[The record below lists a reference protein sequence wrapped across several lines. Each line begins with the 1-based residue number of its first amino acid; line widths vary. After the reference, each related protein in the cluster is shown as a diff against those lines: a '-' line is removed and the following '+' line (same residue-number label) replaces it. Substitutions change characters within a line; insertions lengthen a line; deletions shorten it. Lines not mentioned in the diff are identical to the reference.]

1 MTSRTPFTW
10 RPRHWVLLGMWL
22 SNIALFLFF
31 VGAWAFT
38 AQHERVLDE
47 DTGEQC
53 LNALANEQLAFAFDY
68 RLGEARFEGPNTL
81 VAAYTWEGT
90 STDYRPGPEEPRG
103 TVRCTVAAQGD
114 TIDDP
119 LVVTRIEIGPPEA
132 AR

>member
-1 MTSRTPFTW
+1 
-10 RPRHWVLLGMWL
+10 
-22 SNIALFLFF
+22 
-31 VGAWAFT
+31 
-38 AQHERVLDE
+38 VLDE

-68 RLGEARFEGPNTL
+68 RLGESRFEGPNTL

-119 LVVTRIEIGPPEA
+119 LVVTRIEVGPPEA
-132 AR
+132 DR